1 MEEKEEEEEI
11 AAQRFKASAKEI
23 NQNSADAIVSVQ
35 TGCRTYQLEQ
45 EPASDASPRHGAAW
59 RRRGGGRGG
68 GGAGGGGGG
77 ATGTRTI
84 TLKTDVRSGDGTMGP
99 GSTSNEVVK
108 GPEPLF
114 SHFQP
119 FTTNHDPHPSV
130 LLTLHTFIFNGRH
143 SVNCCTPFHFRNGLG
158 LWSPPISA
166 RYSRKRRKTE
176 GE

>member
-1 MEEKEEEEEI
+1 MRLSVCKQDVEHISWSRSPRATPRRGTAQRGAAEEDEEE
-11 AAQRFKASAKEI
+11 
-23 NQNSADAIVSVQ
+23 V
-35 TGCRTYQLEQ
+35 
-45 EPASDASPRHGAAW
+45 
-59 RRRGGGRGG
+59 
-68 GGAGGGGGG
+68 GGGGGG
-77 ATGTRTI
+77 APGTRTI
-84 TLKTDVRSGDGTMGP
+84 TLKTDVRSGDGPMGP

-143 SVNCCTPFHFRNGLG
+143 SANCCTPFHFPNGLG

-166 RYSRKRRKTE
+166 RCSRKRRKTE